1 MVGLYKDP
9 KGETISTFGTS
20 GPREEAVDT
29 SGSSKDK
36 ELQILRRRIS
46 QLETCLKQQVGTST
60 RYICIK
66 NGHLSELT

>member
-1 MVGLYKDP
+1 MLGLYKDP
-9 KGETISTFGTS
+9 KGETISTFGTA

-36 ELQILRRRIS
+36 ELQILRRRVS
-46 QLETCLKQQVGTST
+46 QLETSLKQQVGTST

-66 NGHLSELT
+66 KGHLT

>member
-9 KGETISTFGTS
+9 KGETITTFGTS

-36 ELQILRRRIS
+36 ELLILRRRVS
-46 QLETCLKQQVGTST
+46 QLETCLKQQVY
-60 RYICIK
+60 RHK
-66 NGHLSELT
+66 HEVHLYKKGKFK